1 MKATARALSPLF
13 LSVGVL
19 SLGNG
24 LFTILLGL
32 RMTAD
37 GYSSMETGLVLGA
50 YFAGF
55 IPAMLTA
62 PSIIAR
68 VGHIRGYAAFA
79 AIAGAAVLLLP
90 IVTHF
95 AVWVAVRVVI
105 GFCLAALFM
114 TVESWLNVRTENRSR
129 GRLIGL
135 YQAVILVSVSVAQLA
150 VGYGEPTGFA
160 LFSAVAMLYALS
172 LVPVALTRAEP
183 PPLTPPSRLGL
194 RQLLHVSPLAV
205 AVTFGAGVINS
216 AYSNMGPVFAV
227 CVGMDVHGA
236 GRFMAIGVLSALVMQ
251 YPFGW
256 LSDRVDRR
264 HVVLGMLI
272 GVGVASFTLLLA
284 ALYAPASLFLLAA
297 VFGGISFALY
307 AQGVA
312 HANDYAAPGD
322 LVAVSAGLLLAHGIG
337 AILSPAL
344 AGVVMDALGPAAL
357 FAYTGAM
364 AAVLAAF
371 CWYRMGQRQPKP
383 LSEQAPF
390 APVPETTPLAA
401 QLDPRV
407 GPGVEPRGDGSAS
420 RQ

>member
-37 GYSSMETGLVLGA
+37 GYSSTDTGLVLGA

-90 IVTHF
+90 IVIHF
-95 AVWVAVRVVI
+95 AVWVAVRMVI
-105 GFCLAALFM
+105 GYCLAALFM
-114 TVESWLNVRTENRSR
+114 TVESWLNVRTENRLR

-194 RQLLHVSPLAV
+194 RQLLQVSPLAV
-205 AVTFGAGVINS
+205 AVTFGAGIINS

-227 CVGMDVHGA
+227 GVGMDVQGA
-236 GRFMAIGVLSALVMQ
+236 GRFMAIGVLGALVLQ

-272 GVGVASFTLLLA
+272 GVGVASFTLSLA
-284 ALYAPASLFLLAA
+284 ALYAPAMLFLLAA

-344 AGVVMDALGPAAL
+344 AGVVMDAWGPSAL
-357 FAYTGAM
+357 FVYTGAL
-364 AAVLAAF
+364 ALALAAF
-371 CWYRMGQRQPKP
+371 CWYRMGQRPPKP
-383 LSEQAPF
+383 VSEQAPF
-390 APVPETTPLAA
+390 APVPPTTPLAA

-407 GPGVEPRGDGSAS
+407 EPGVERGGSGSA
-420 RQ
+420 